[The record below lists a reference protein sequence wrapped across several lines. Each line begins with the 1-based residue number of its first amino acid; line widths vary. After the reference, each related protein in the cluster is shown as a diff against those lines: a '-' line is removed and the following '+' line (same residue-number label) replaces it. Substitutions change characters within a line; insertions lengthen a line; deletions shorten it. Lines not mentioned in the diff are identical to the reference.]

1 MSLSRFCAVTLL
13 VLSSAVVQAAS
24 PKQMS
29 VVVKVT
35 QVRSSPSYLGKVLG
49 TIAYGERVDVLE
61 VQKDWARVSVSTQK
75 LSGWTNLSALTEKR
89 IVLSSGSGNVDQSAS
104 SGEVALAGK
113 GFNSQIEAQYR
124 QDGQLDYSWVD
135 KMGKITETPEAIST
149 FLASGGLNGGG
160 LK

>member
-1 MSLSRFCAVTLL
+1 MSLSRFCAVALL
-13 VLSSAVVQAAS
+13 VLSSAVVQAAA

-49 TIAYGERVDVLE
+49 DIAYGERVSVLE
-61 VQKDWARVSVSTQK
+61 LRKDWARIDVPSRK

-113 GFNSQIEAQYR
+113 GFNSQIEAEYR
-124 QDGQLDYSWVD
+124 QDGKLDYSWVD
-135 KMGKITETPEAIST
+135 KMGKITETPEAVSA
-149 FLASGGLNGGG
+149 FLQTGGLDAGG
-160 LK
+160 LR

>member
-13 VLSSAVVQAAS
+13 VVSSAVVQAAS

-49 TIAYGERVDVLE
+49 GIAYGQRVDVLE
-61 VQKDWARVSVSTQK
+61 VQKDWARIDVPSKK

-104 SGEVALAGK
+104 SGEVALAGN
-113 GFNSQIEAQYR
+113 GFNSQIEAEYR
-124 QDGQLDYSWVD
+124 QDGKLDYSWVD
-135 KMGKITETPEAIST
+135 RMGQINETPEAISA
-149 FLASGGLNGGG
+149 FLSAGGLSAGA